1 MEIKKQIKDS
11 KLTLIVSGRID
22 TGTAPK
28 FGEAIVLDDVNELI
42 IDLTD
47 VDYISSA
54 GLRVFLATQQK
65 INSADKKMAI
75 KGARPI
81 VKEIFDIVGFSDDFT
96 FI

>member
-75 KGARPI
+75 KGAHPI